1 MPEYTWDMKGYASK
15 YGFYTSENLSRR
27 EAERTLQ
34 LEPEPPKE
42 SDLNNYI
49 IQAQQQRDL
58 RYLSFFLHH
67 YEKMLNGRIYSFWRS
82 DGNERYDPERFLDY
96 KMTCVVAVIERFSD
110 YDPSTGADFT
120 TYLYPFITDALLSC
134 RMLEESWSVD
144 SLDQYKKIRGIAW
157 KYRTSGENTKK
168 TISEYAAE
176 KNCKQETAAEY
187 LNAAKGIRNRQSF
200 YVSRQDEDS
209 EETGEDVSRD
219 DYWDYAE
226 ILWNGIKAEAIQK
239 AFDALDYRE
248 QTLLEKRNAICMRC
262 GRVSPMSSRFSFEE
276 LATLFEGSGTSGAE
290 RAYRKALDKL
300 TTILVEEGIL
310 HAVRLKRKNITRKKK
325 EIATAIYLYQVDY
338 DGEWGE
344 IYFDFVNRTTEIRKL
359 AEWDRM
365 ISKVFSKKAICYIQT
380 HPLFVRKIT
389 NFALN
394 KFVQTNIIETIIVC
408 FYWRWIQC

>member
-1 MPEYTWDMKGYASK
+1 MLEYTWDMKGYASK

-49 IQAQQQRDL
+49 IQAQQQKDL

-187 LNAAKGIRNRQSF
+187 LNAAKGIRSRQSF

-219 DYWDYAE
+219 DCWDYAE
-226 ILWNGIKAEAIQK
+226 ILWNGIKAKAIQK

-262 GRVSPMSSRFSFEE
+262 GRVSPMSSRSSFEE

-310 HAVRLKRKNITRKKK
+310 HAVHLKRKNITRKKK

-380 HPLFVRKIT
+380 HPLLVNLK
-389 NFALN
+389 
-394 KFVQTNIIETIIVC
+394 EIVIS
-408 FYWRWIQC
+408 FSF

>member
-15 YGFYTSENLSRR
+15 YGCYTSENLSRR

-49 IQAQQQRDL
+49 IQAQQQKDL

-187 LNAAKGIRNRQSF
+187 LNAAKGIRSRQSF

-226 ILWNGIKAEAIQK
+226 ILWNGIKAKAIQK

-262 GRVSPMSSRFSFEE
+262 GRVSPMSSRSSFEE

-380 HPLFVRKIT
+380 HPLLVNLK
-389 NFALN
+389 
-394 KFVQTNIIETIIVC
+394 EIVIS
-408 FYWRWIQC
+408 FSL

>member
-49 IQAQQQRDL
+49 IQAQQQKDL

-187 LNAAKGIRNRQSF
+187 LNAAKGIRSRQSF

-262 GRVSPMSSRFSFEE
+262 GRVSLMSSRSSFEE

-344 IYFDFVNRTTEIRKL
+344 IYFDFVNQTTEIRKL

-380 HPLFVRKIT
+380 HPLLVNLK
-389 NFALN
+389 
-394 KFVQTNIIETIIVC
+394 EIVIL
-408 FYWRWIQC
+408 FSL

>member
-49 IQAQQQRDL
+49 IQAQQQKDL

-187 LNAAKGIRNRQSF
+187 LNAAKGIRSRQSF

-209 EETGEDVSRD
+209 EETTGEDVSRD

-262 GRVSPMSSRFSFEE
+262 GRVSPMSSRSSFEE

-380 HPLFVRKIT
+380 HPLLVNLK
-389 NFALN
+389 
-394 KFVQTNIIETIIVC
+394 EIVIS
-408 FYWRWIQC
+408 FSL

>member
-15 YGFYTSENLSRR
+15 YRFYTSENLSRR

-49 IQAQQQRDL
+49 IQAQQQKDL

-187 LNAAKGIRNRQSF
+187 LNAAKGIRSRQSF

-209 EETGEDVSRD
+209 EENGEDVSRD

-262 GRVSPMSSRFSFEE
+262 GRVSPMSSRSSFEE

-380 HPLFVRKIT
+380 HPLLVNLK
-389 NFALN
+389 
-394 KFVQTNIIETIIVC
+394 EIVIS
-408 FYWRWIQC
+408 FSL

>member
-1 MPEYTWDMKGYASK
+1 MPEYTWDMKGYSSK
-15 YGFYTSENLSRR
+15 YGFYTGENLSRM

-34 LEPEPPKE
+34 LEPEPPKV
-42 SDLNNYI
+42 SNLNDYI
-49 IQAQQQRDL
+49 IQAQQQNNL

-67 YEKMLNGRIYSFWRS
+67 YEKMLNGRIYNFWRS
-82 DGNERYDPERFLDY
+82 DGNERYDPERLLDY

-187 LNAAKGIRNRQSF
+187 LNAAKGIRSRQSF

-226 ILWNGIKAEAIQK
+226 ILWNGIKAKAIQK

-262 GRVSPMSSRFSFEE
+262 GRVSPMSSRSSFEE

-380 HPLFVRKIT
+380 HPLLVNLK
-389 NFALN
+389 
-394 KFVQTNIIETIIVC
+394 EIVIS
-408 FYWRWIQC
+408 FSL

>member
-49 IQAQQQRDL
+49 IQAQQQKDL

-187 LNAAKGIRNRQSF
+187 LNAAKGIRSRQSF

-209 EETGEDVSRD
+209 EETGEDVSRN

-262 GRVSPMSSRFSFEE
+262 GRVSTMSSRSSFEE

-380 HPLFVRKIT
+380 HPLLVNLK
-389 NFALN
+389 
-394 KFVQTNIIETIIVC
+394 EIVIS
-408 FYWRWIQC
+408 FSL

>member
-49 IQAQQQRDL
+49 IQAQQQKDL

-120 TYLYPFITDALLSC
+120 TYLYPFITDALLYC

-176 KNCKQETAAEY
+176 KNCKQETAAEH
-187 LNAAKGIRNRQSF
+187 LNAAKGIRSRQSF

-262 GRVSPMSSRFSFEE
+262 GRVSPMSSRSSFEE

-359 AEWDRM
+359 AEWDRI

-380 HPLFVRKIT
+380 HPLLVNLK
-389 NFALN
+389 
-394 KFVQTNIIETIIVC
+394 EIVIS
-408 FYWRWIQC
+408 FSL

>member
-15 YGFYTSENLSRR
+15 YGCYTSENLSRM

-49 IQAQQQRDL
+49 IQAQQQKDL

-187 LNAAKGIRNRQSF
+187 LNAAKGIRSRQSF

-226 ILWNGIKAEAIQK
+226 ILWNGIKAKAIQK

-262 GRVSPMSSRFSFEE
+262 GRVSPMSSRSSFEE

-380 HPLFVRKIT
+380 HPLLVNLK
-389 NFALN
+389 
-394 KFVQTNIIETIIVC
+394 EIVIS
-408 FYWRWIQC
+408 FSL

>member
-49 IQAQQQRDL
+49 IQAQQQKDL

-82 DGNERYDPERFLDY
+82 DDNERYDPERFLNY

-110 YDPSTGADFT
+110 YDPSIRADFT

-187 LNAAKGIRNRQSF
+187 LNAAKGIRSRQSF

-226 ILWNGIKAEAIQK
+226 ILRNGIKAEAIQK

-248 QTLLEKRNAICMRC
+248 QMLLEKRNAICMRC
-262 GRVSPMSSRFSFEE
+262 GRVSPMSSRSSFEE

-338 DGEWGE
+338 DGKWGE

-380 HPLFVRKIT
+380 HPLLVNLK
-389 NFALN
+389 
-394 KFVQTNIIETIIVC
+394 EIVIS
-408 FYWRWIQC
+408 FSL

>member
-49 IQAQQQRDL
+49 IQAQQQKDL

-157 KYRTSGENTKK
+157 KYHTSGEYTKK

-187 LNAAKGIRNRQSF
+187 LNAAKRIRSRQSF

-310 HAVRLKRKNITRKKK
+310 HAVRLKRKNITRKK

-380 HPLFVRKIT
+380 HPLLVNLK
-389 NFALN
+389 
-394 KFVQTNIIETIIVC
+394 EIVIS
-408 FYWRWIQC
+408 FFL

>member
-49 IQAQQQRDL
+49 IQAQQQKDL

-157 KYRTSGENTKK
+157 KYRTSGESTKK

-187 LNAAKGIRNRQSF
+187 LNAAKGIRSRQSF

-262 GRVSPMSSRFSFEE
+262 GRVSPMSSRSSFEE

-380 HPLFVRKIT
+380 HPLLVNLK
-389 NFALN
+389 
-394 KFVQTNIIETIIVC
+394 EIVIS
-408 FYWRWIQC
+408 FSL

>member
-49 IQAQQQRDL
+49 IQAQQQKDL

-187 LNAAKGIRNRQSF
+187 LNAAKGIRSRQSF

-219 DYWDYAE
+219 DCWDYAE

-262 GRVSPMSSRFSFEE
+262 GRVSPMSSRSSFEE

-300 TTILVEEGIL
+300 ATILVEEGIL

-380 HPLFVRKIT
+380 HPLLVNLK
-389 NFALN
+389 
-394 KFVQTNIIETIIVC
+394 EIVIS
-408 FYWRWIQC
+408 FSL

>member
-49 IQAQQQRDL
+49 IQAQQQKDL

-82 DGNERYDPERFLDY
+82 DDNERYDPERFLNY

-110 YDPSTGADFT
+110 YDPSIRADFT

-187 LNAAKGIRNRQSF
+187 LNAAKGIRSRQSF

-226 ILWNGIKAEAIQK
+226 ILWNGIKSEAIQK

-248 QTLLEKRNAICMRC
+248 QMLLEKRNAICMRC
-262 GRVSPMSSRFSFEE
+262 GRVSPMSSRSSFEE
-276 LATLFEGSGTSGAE
+276 LATLFEGSGTSCAE

-338 DGEWGE
+338 DGKWGE

-380 HPLFVRKIT
+380 HPLLVNLK
-389 NFALN
+389 
-394 KFVQTNIIETIIVC
+394 EIVIS
-408 FYWRWIQC
+408 FSL

>member
-49 IQAQQQRDL
+49 IQAQQQKDL

-82 DGNERYDPERFLDY
+82 DDNERYDPERFLNY

-110 YDPSTGADFT
+110 YDPSIRADFT

-187 LNAAKGIRNRQSF
+187 LNAAKGIRSRQSF

-262 GRVSPMSSRFSFEE
+262 GRVSSLNSRASFEE

-300 TTILVEEGIL
+300 TVALVKDGAL
-310 HAVRLKRKNITRKKK
+310 HAIHLKRKDVTRKKK
-325 EIATAIYLYQVDY
+325 EIATANYLYQVDF

-344 IYFDFVNRTTEIRKL
+344 IYFDFLNQVAEIQQL

-365 ISKVFSKKAICYIQT
+365 ISKIFAKKAICYMQNNSMLINLKELVI
-380 HPLFVRKIT
+380 PFFL
-389 NFALN
+389 
-394 KFVQTNIIETIIVC
+394 
-408 FYWRWIQC
+408 

>member
-49 IQAQQQRDL
+49 IQAQQQKDL

-96 KMTCVVAVIERFSD
+96 KMTCVVAVIEHFSD

-187 LNAAKGIRNRQSF
+187 LNAAKGIRSRQSF

-262 GRVSPMSSRFSFEE
+262 GRVSTMSSRSSFEE

-380 HPLFVRKIT
+380 HPLLVNLK
-389 NFALN
+389 
-394 KFVQTNIIETIIVC
+394 EIVIS
-408 FYWRWIQC
+408 FSL

>member
-15 YGFYTSENLSRR
+15 YGFYTSENSSRR
-27 EAERTLQ
+27 EAERTSQ

-49 IQAQQQRDL
+49 IQAQQQKDL

-96 KMTCVVAVIERFSD
+96 KMTCVVAVIERFLD

-134 RMLEESWSVD
+134 RMLEESWYVD

-187 LNAAKGIRNRQSF
+187 LNAAKGIHSRQSF

-209 EETGEDVSRD
+209 EETGEDVSQD

-226 ILWNGIKAEAIQK
+226 ILWNGIKAEAIQI

-262 GRVSPMSSRFSFEE
+262 GRVSPMSSRSSFEE

-380 HPLFVRKIT
+380 HPLLVNLK
-389 NFALN
+389 
-394 KFVQTNIIETIIVC
+394 EIVIS
-408 FYWRWIQC
+408 FSL

>member
-49 IQAQQQRDL
+49 IQAQQQKDL

-67 YEKMLNGRIYSFWRS
+67 CEKMLNGRIYSFWRS

-187 LNAAKGIRNRQSF
+187 LNAAKGIRSRQSF

-380 HPLFVRKIT
+380 HPLLVNLK
-389 NFALN
+389 
-394 KFVQTNIIETIIVC
+394 EIVIS
-408 FYWRWIQC
+408 FFL

>member
-1 MPEYTWDMKGYASK
+1 MPEYTWDMKEYASK

-49 IQAQQQRDL
+49 IQAQQQKDL

-82 DGNERYDPERFLDY
+82 DDNERYDPERFLDY

-187 LNAAKGIRNRQSF
+187 LNAAKGIRSRQSF

-219 DYWDYAE
+219 DCWDYAE
-226 ILWNGIKAEAIQK
+226 ILWNGIKAKAIQK

-262 GRVSPMSSRFSFEE
+262 GRVSPMSSRSSFEE

-380 HPLFVRKIT
+380 HPLLVNLK
-389 NFALN
+389 
-394 KFVQTNIIETIIVC
+394 EIVIS
-408 FYWRWIQC
+408 FSF

>member
-49 IQAQQQRDL
+49 IQAQQQKDL

-187 LNAAKGIRNRQSF
+187 LNAAKGIRSRQSF

-310 HAVRLKRKNITRKKK
+310 HAVRLKRKNITRKK

-344 IYFDFVNRTTEIRKL
+344 LYFDFVNRTTEIRKL

-380 HPLFVRKIT
+380 HPLLVNLK
-389 NFALN
+389 
-394 KFVQTNIIETIIVC
+394 EIVIS
-408 FYWRWIQC
+408 FFL

>member
-49 IQAQQQRDL
+49 IQAQQQKDL

-82 DGNERYDPERFLDY
+82 DGNERYDPERFIDY

-187 LNAAKGIRNRQSF
+187 LNAAKGIRSRQSF

-226 ILWNGIKAEAIQK
+226 ILWNGIKAKAIQK

-262 GRVSPMSSRFSFEE
+262 GRVSPMSSRSSFEE

-325 EIATAIYLYQVDY
+325 EIATAIYLYLVDY

-359 AEWDRM
+359 AEWGRM

-380 HPLFVRKIT
+380 HPLLVNLK
-389 NFALN
+389 
-394 KFVQTNIIETIIVC
+394 EIVIS
-408 FYWRWIQC
+408 FSL

>member
-1 MPEYTWDMKGYASK
+1 MPEYKWNLKGYSSK
-15 YGFYTSENLSRR
+15 YGFYTGENLSRM

-34 LEPEPPKE
+34 LEPEPPKV
-42 SDLNNYI
+42 SNLNDYI
-49 IQAQQQRDL
+49 IQAQQQNNL

-67 YEKMLNGRIYSFWRS
+67 YEKMLNGRIYNFWRS

-96 KMTCVVAVIERFSD
+96 KMVCVVAVIERFLD
-110 YDPSTGADFT
+110 YDPSIGADFT

-157 KYRTSGENTKK
+157 KYRTSGEHAQK

-187 LNAAKGIRNRQSF
+187 LKAAKWLRSRQSF

-219 DYWDYAE
+219 DHWDYAE

-262 GRVSPMSSRFSFEE
+262 GRVSPLNSRASFEE
-276 LATLFEGSGTSGAE
+276 LATLFEGSGSCGAE

-300 TTILVEEGIL
+300 TVALVKDGAL
-310 HAVRLKRKNITRKKK
+310 HAVHLKRKDVTRKKK
-325 EIATAIYLYQVDY
+325 EIATAIYLYQVDF

-344 IYFDFVNRTTEIRKL
+344 IYFDFVNQVAEIQQL

-365 ISKVFSKKAICYIQT
+365 ISKIFAKKAICYMQNNSMLINLKELVI
-380 HPLFVRKIT
+380 PFFL
-389 NFALN
+389 
-394 KFVQTNIIETIIVC
+394 
-408 FYWRWIQC
+408 

>member
-1 MPEYTWDMKGYASK
+1 MPEYTWDMKEYASK
-15 YGFYTSENLSRR
+15 YGFYTSENLSCR

-49 IQAQQQRDL
+49 IQAQQQKDL

-82 DGNERYDPERFLDY
+82 DDNERYDPERFLDY

-120 TYLYPFITDALLSC
+120 TYLYPFITDAILSC

-176 KNCKQETAAEY
+176 KNCKQETAAGY
-187 LNAAKGIRNRQSF
+187 LNAAKGIRSRQSF

-262 GRVSPMSSRFSFEE
+262 GRVSPMSSRSSFEE
-276 LATLFEGSGTSGAE
+276 LATLFERSGTSGAE

-380 HPLFVRKIT
+380 HPLLVNLK
-389 NFALN
+389 
-394 KFVQTNIIETIIVC
+394 EIVIS
-408 FYWRWIQC
+408 FSL

>member
-49 IQAQQQRDL
+49 IQAQQQKDL

-187 LNAAKGIRNRQSF
+187 LNAAKGIRSRQSF

-209 EETGEDVSRD
+209 EEIGEDVSRD

-262 GRVSPMSSRFSFEE
+262 GRVSPMSSRSSFEE

-380 HPLFVRKIT
+380 HPLLVNLK
-389 NFALN
+389 
-394 KFVQTNIIETIIVC
+394 EIVIS
-408 FYWRWIQC
+408 FFL

>member
-49 IQAQQQRDL
+49 IQAQQQKDL

-187 LNAAKGIRNRQSF
+187 LNAAKGIRSRQSF

-219 DYWDYAE
+219 DCWDYAE
-226 ILWNGIKAEAIQK
+226 ILWNGIKAKAIQK

-262 GRVSPMSSRFSFEE
+262 GRVSPMSSRSSFEE

-344 IYFDFVNRTTEIRKL
+344 IYFDFVNQTTEIRKL

-380 HPLFVRKIT
+380 HPLLVNLK
-389 NFALN
+389 
-394 KFVQTNIIETIIVC
+394 EIVIS
-408 FYWRWIQC
+408 FSF

>member
-42 SDLNNYI
+42 SDLNNSI
-49 IQAQQQRDL
+49 IQAQQQKDL

-187 LNAAKGIRNRQSF
+187 LNAAKGIRSRQSF

-219 DYWDYAE
+219 DHWDYAE

-310 HAVRLKRKNITRKKK
+310 HAVRLKRKNITRKK

-380 HPLFVRKIT
+380 HPLLVNLK
-389 NFALN
+389 
-394 KFVQTNIIETIIVC
+394 EIVIS
-408 FYWRWIQC
+408 FFL

>member
-34 LEPEPPKE
+34 LEPELPKE

-82 DGNERYDPERFLDY
+82 DSNERYNPERFLDY
-96 KMTCVVAVIERFSD
+96 KITCVVAVIERFSD

-187 LNAAKGIRNRQSF
+187 LNAAKGIRSRQSF

-226 ILWNGIKAEAIQK
+226 ILWNGIKAKAIQK

-262 GRVSPMSSRFSFEE
+262 GRVSPMSSRSSFEE
-276 LATLFEGSGTSGAE
+276 LATLFAGSGTSGAE

-380 HPLFVRKIT
+380 HPLLVNLK
-389 NFALN
+389 
-394 KFVQTNIIETIIVC
+394 EIVIS
-408 FYWRWIQC
+408 FSL

>member
-49 IQAQQQRDL
+49 IQAQQQKDL

-176 KNCKQETAAEY
+176 KNCMQETAAEY
-187 LNAAKGIRNRQSF
+187 LNAAKGIRSRQSF

-262 GRVSPMSSRFSFEE
+262 GRVSPMSSRSSFEE

-380 HPLFVRKIT
+380 HPLLVNLK
-389 NFALN
+389 
-394 KFVQTNIIETIIVC
+394 EIVIS
-408 FYWRWIQC
+408 FSL